1 MAKVNPPAEES
12 RLPTRDSGLPTQNY
26 SLAIADSQVA
36 APDAQVPMS
45 DSVLPTPDPNSRP
58 LLPTPDSSHKS
69 GFVAIVGRPNAGKS
83 TLINALVGMKVS
95 IVTPTPQTTRN
106 RILGIANQPGAQ
118 IIFMDTPGIHKPL
131 SRLNRQMME
140 FVRQAL
146 QERDLALLIVDA
158 AEKFGKGDQFTIE
171 LLKQYSPTTI
181 LALNKIDTIHKPRL
195 LPLIDRYSKLH
206 DFAEIIPISAKS
218 GAGLDELL
226 EAVVKL
232 LPEGPEYFPPD
243 VYTDQPER
251 FLAAEIIREKIINHT
266 RQEMPYVTAVLIDQF
281 EETPTLTRISA
292 TVVVERESQKPIV
305 IGAGGERLKQI
316 GTEARLELEKLLPPK
331 VFLELYVKVEP
342 QWRDNRAVVAEL
354 DYRNEAGEWSGADSE
369 AESQELGG
377 NVNGE

>member
-1 MAKVNPPAEES
+1 MAKVRTTADES
-12 RLPTRDSGLPTQNY
+12 RIL
-26 SLAIADSQVA
+26 IADSQGP
-36 APDAQVPMS
+36 APDSP
-45 DSVLPTPDPNSRP
+45 LPTPDS
-58 LLPTPDSSHKS
+58 LSSHKS

-95 IVTPTPQTTRN
+95 IVTPVPQTTRN
-106 RILGIANQPGAQ
+106 RILGIANRPGAQ

-131 SRLNRQMME
+131 SGLNRQMME

-158 AEKFGKGDQFTIE
+158 AEKFGKGDQFAIE
-171 LLKQYSPTTI
+171 LLRQYSPTTI
-181 LALNKIDTIHKPRL
+181 LALNKIDKIHKPRL
-195 LPLIDRYSKLH
+195 LPLIDRYSKLY

-226 EAVVKL
+226 TAVVKL
-232 LPEGPEYFPPD
+232 LPEGPQYFPPD

-251 FLAAEIIREKIINHT
+251 FLAAEIIREKIISHT

-292 TVVVERESQKPIV
+292 TVVVEKESQKPIV

-342 QWRDNRAVVAEL
+342 QWRDNRTVVAEL

-369 AESQELGG
+369 AGSQESGVG
-377 NVNGE
+377 SEESEGDVNCE